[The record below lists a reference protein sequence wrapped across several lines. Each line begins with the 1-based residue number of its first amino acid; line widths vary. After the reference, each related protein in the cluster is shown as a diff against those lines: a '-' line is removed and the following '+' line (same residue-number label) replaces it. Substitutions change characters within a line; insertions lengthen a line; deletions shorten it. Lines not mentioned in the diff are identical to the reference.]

1 MDIETLLAG
10 PLVRPVLY
18 SLAVVASFSALRLL
32 ALRLVRGRA
41 SVLSDDQRRRMFV
54 ARVVSNAG
62 IAVGLAAIWAVQ
74 IQDFV
79 LSLTAVLVAVVI
91 ATKELILCLSGFVL
105 RTGAG
110 SFGLGDWVEIG
121 GQRGEV
127 VDFSVLSTTLLELET
142 PVNGHGYTG
151 RTLTIPNSVFLTT
164 PVRNENFARNYVV
177 HRFSLTAAP
186 GLDPA
191 AAKSWIET
199 RAAELGL
206 PFADVAR
213 RYNALIERKLGVRIP
228 GPGPTVIVSTTDL
241 GNVQFG
247 VVLFCPTARAL
258 ETEQTLTTEFLV
270 RNARG
275 AFSPA
280 GPAEAERHRRAAG

>member
-110 SFGLGDWVEIG
+110 SFGLGDWVE
-121 GQRGEV
+121 
-127 VDFSVLSTTLLELET
+127 DFSVLSTTLLELET

-247 VVLFCPTARAL
+247 VVLFCPTARAV